1 MNPLLGREGARA
13 FDKKWI
19 DAGVPSLLL
28 MENAGRG
35 AADVAVTMLGG
46 SPKDKRVVVVCGTG
60 NNGGDG
66 LVVARRLHTL
76 GATVRVLVVGE
87 EQRFTH
93 ETAVQARAYRAVGH
107 IEPFGAFEADL
118 IVDALFGTGLS
129 RALEGAPAEAVR
141 RINASGAEVLA
152 LDVPSGLDANTGAVL
167 GDCVRA
173 TRTVTFG
180 YAKTGLYTPRG
191 SEHTGVVDVVD
202 IGVPAHET
210 APVAW
215 LITRSDVYGALQRR
229 RAGAHKNHNGHVL
242 VIGGSPGK
250 TGAPQLS
257 AYAALR
263 AGAGLV
269 TVATWP
275 ASVESLGAL
284 PISAMRA
291 ALDLEDLSRL
301 VAGMRAVVAGPGLGT
316 GADAARVFVH
326 LCTAYEGPVV
336 FDADAFTWAAKK
348 AYRFARKGPTVLT
361 PHPAELARIL
371 NRSTQDIEGDRLRFA
386 REAASATGAVVVLK
400 GAHTVVAAPDATP
413 IVSPHAL
420 AALGVAGS
428 GDTLAGIVGALLCAG
443 HVPQE
448 AAWLG
453 VWLHA
458 EAARRVAAAHGHTDR
473 GLLPTEFA
481 DALPAL
487 FADSPIR
494 RFVIRDS

>member
-35 AADVAVTMLGG
+35 AADVAVGMLGG
-46 SPKDKRVVVVCGTG
+46 RASGQRVVVVCGTG

-76 GATVRVLVVGE
+76 GASVRVLLVGE
-87 EQRFTH
+87 EEKLTH
-93 ETAVQARAYRAVGH
+93 EAAVQARAYRAVGR
-107 IEPFGAFEADL
+107 IEPFGDFEADL
-118 IVDALFGTGLS
+118 VVDALFGTGLS
-129 RALEGAPAEAVR
+129 RALEGAAAAAVD
-141 RINASGAEVLA
+141 RINASGAKILA

-167 GDCVRA
+167 GTCVRA
-173 TRTVTFG
+173 TRTATFG

-191 SEHTGVVDVVD
+191 SEHVGGIDVVD
-202 IGVPAHET
+202 IGVPPDET

-215 LITRSDVYGALQRR
+215 LVTRSDVHRAIHRR
-229 RAGAHKNHNGHVL
+229 HAGAHKNANGHVL
-242 VIGGSPGK
+242 VVGGSPGK
-250 TGAPQLS
+250 TGAPQLA
-257 AYAALR
+257 AYGALR

-275 ASVESLGAL
+275 ASLDALGAL

-291 ALDLEDLSRL
+291 PLDLDELPKLLD
-301 VAGMRAVVAGPGLGT
+301 GMRAVVAGPGLGT
-316 GADAARVFVH
+316 GDEAARVFVH

-348 AYRFARKGPTVLT
+348 PYRFARKGPTVLT
-361 PHPAELARIL
+361 PHPAELGRIL
-371 NRSTQDIEGDRLRFA
+371 DRSAKDIESDRLRFA
-386 REAASATGAVVVLK
+386 REAAAATGAVVVLK
-400 GAHTVVAAPDATP
+400 GAHTVVAAPDGTP
-413 IVSPHAL
+413 IVSPHAV

-428 GDTLAGIVGALLCAG
+428 GDTLAGIVGALLGAG
-443 HVPQE
+443 HVPEE
-448 AAWLG
+448 AAWLA

-458 EAARRVAAAHGHTDR
+458 EAARRVAAARGNTDR

-481 DALPAL
+481 DEIPVL
-487 FADSPIR
+487 FADP
-494 RFVIRDS
+494 